1 MKIRSLIPAVILI
14 CLSIASSA
22 EAGDLIRYIA
32 KLKNKIPRSYI
43 APTDTQTALFREA
56 VFHILRAEFAGAT
69 SAADAIG
76 YKVGAFTHT
85 NGSTYYILEST
96 GPKFRQWGTFVFKV
110 GSDKKNYI
118 IEAPHPIEEKNT
130 SIIGIKAF
138 IDSEA
143 TAFLLSGSRKSAC
156 DVTLDQNTF
165 FHAAH
170 EVISS
175 SYSNIV
181 SLQIHGFNRKDYP
194 NVVLTSGTPVAIS
207 AMDDLVEQ
215 LMLEDFVVGIY
226 NGTLYSDYG
235 ATQNEQAKYTN
246 SIGGSFIGLYL
257 NQAVHNSKKKGDL
270 IVDVIEGTLTETTT
284 PETPT

>member
-1 MKIRSLIPAVILI
+1 MKTKSLFLAVILI

-22 EAGDLIRYIA
+22 EAGNLIRYIA
-32 KLKNKIPRSYI
+32 KIKNKIPRGYT
-43 APTDTQTALFREA
+43 APTDTQIALFREA
-56 VFHILRAEFAGAT
+56 VSHILRGEFAGAT
-69 SAADAIG
+69 LVANAIE
-76 YKVGAFTHT
+76 YRRRAFTHT
-85 NGSTYYILEST
+85 NGSTYYILESAD
-96 GPKFRQWGTFVFKV
+96 PKFRQWGTFVFKP

-118 IEAPHPIEEKNT
+118 IEVPHPVEEKNT

-138 IDSEA
+138 IDSGA

-156 DVTLDQNTF
+156 DVTLDPNTF
-165 FHAAH
+165 FQAAH

-175 SYSNIV
+175 SYNNIV

-194 NVVLTSGTPVAIS
+194 NIVLTSGTSGAIS

-226 NGTLYSDYG
+226 NGILYSDYG

-257 NQAVHNSKKKGDL
+257 NQAVHHSKKKSDL
-270 IVDVIEGTLTETTT
+270 IIDVIEGTLTETTT
-284 PETPT
+284 PETPA